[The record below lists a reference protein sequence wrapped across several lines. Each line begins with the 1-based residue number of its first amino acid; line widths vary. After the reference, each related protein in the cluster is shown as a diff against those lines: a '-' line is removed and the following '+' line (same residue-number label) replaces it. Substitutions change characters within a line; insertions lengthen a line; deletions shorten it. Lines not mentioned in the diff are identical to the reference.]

1 MFSARWLWPRAGE
14 WIEDGGLLVRTG
26 RIARVV
32 RGRAAL
38 RRAARTAQRVE
49 LGDGLLTP
57 GLVDA
62 HAHLELSLLAGS
74 LPRACDMPTWIAAL
88 LAVQRSGGAG
98 QPSEA
103 VRRGAEQLLAGGVT
117 CVGDIDASGE
127 ARAALARTPL
137 RARSYRELL
146 DAGDATRTP
155 AVVRRLAAVRASRA
169 HSGRMLS
176 GLAPHAPYTLSAE
189 LLAAI
194 ARRAARGGV
203 QWMVHW
209 AETAEEEAWLR
220 AGRGPFERLLRTTPR
235 TGGLELL
242 ERAGL
247 LGPHTALVHGNAP
260 ARGEIARVAASGAV
274 VVHCP
279 GCHAHF
285 ERPPFPLRAYL
296 AAGVPIALGTDS
308 LASNAAL
315 DLPRELRLLR
325 EGAPWLAPERALDM
339 ATRVAARAL
348 GLVGAAGELAP
359 RARADFALW
368 TCAASTRAGWLDAL
382 TLARAQFEGAWIDG
396 RPAAGRAAGL
406 DSAGP
411 ARRSRASRTRRST
424 SDA

>member
-1 MFSARWLWPRAGE
+1 MWTGAGE
-14 WIEDGGLLVRTG
+14 WIEDGGLLVRAG
-26 RIARVV
+26 RVERVL
-32 RGRAAL
+32 RGRAAV
-38 RRAARTAQRVE
+38 RRAARDAGLVE

-57 GLVDA
+57 GFVDA
-62 HAHLELSLLAGS
+62 HAHLELSLLAGA

-88 LAVQRSGGAG
+88 LAEQRAG
-98 QPSEA
+98 RAGSAAEA

-117 CVGDIDASGE
+117 CVGDVDASGR
-127 ARAALARTPL
+127 ARAALARSPL

-146 DAGDATRTP
+146 DAGDPARTP
-155 AVVRRLAAVRASRA
+155 AVVRRMGVLRASRA
-169 HSGRMLS
+169 RAARVQV
-176 GLAPHAPYTLSAE
+176 GLAPHAPYTLSAG
-189 LLAAI
+189 LSRAI

-209 AETAEEEAWLR
+209 AETSEEEQWLR
-220 AGRGPFERLLRTTPR
+220 SGRGPFERLLRASPR
-235 TGGLELL
+235 SGGLELL

-247 LGPHTALVHGNAP
+247 LGPRTALVHGNAP
-260 ARGEIARVAASGAV
+260 ARGEIERVAASGAI

-285 ERPPFPLRAYL
+285 ERPPFPLRAWL

-315 DLPRELRLLR
+315 DFPRELRLLR
-325 EGAPWLAPERALDM
+325 ESAPWLAPERALDM

-348 GLVGAAGELAP
+348 GLAGAVGELAP
-359 RARADFALW
+359 RACADFALW
-368 TCAASTRAGWLDAL
+368 SCAARSRAGWLDAL
-382 TLARAQFEGAWIDG
+382 TLARAQFEGAWIAG

-411 ARRSRASRTRRST
+411 ARPPHA
-424 SDA
+424 